1 MAIADLHHKPARPS
15 EPSQRLTEPALA
27 FAGRVFADARMR
39 ALGFAYLF
47 AVYSFVQPY
56 GYRRAYPKALDRIAF
71 ATSFGNNKGLRILYG
86 EPYNLLSVSGYT
98 AWRVGGTL
106 AIAAAVFGILAAVRA
121 LRAEEDAGR
130 AEVVLAAQLS
140 RRGAYIAVMGA
151 IGCQALVLF
160 AAEFVGFLVGGL
172 PPAGSAYLAARDGRG
187 GPAVRGHWCHRVRDR
202 PDTPAGPGVRERCC
216 GGLPSLAGDR

>member
-1 MAIADLHHKPARPS
+1 MLSRGVSSPM
-15 EPSQRLTEPALA
+15 
-27 FAGRVFADARMR
+27 FAHA

-98 AWRVGGTL
+98 AWRVDGTL

-121 LRAEEDAGR
+121 LRAEEDA
-130 AEVVLAAQLS
+130 
-140 RRGAYIAVMGA
+140 
-151 IGCQALVLF
+151 
-160 AAEFVGFLVGGL
+160 
-172 PPAGSAYLAARDGRG
+172 AARRLSS
-187 GPAVRGHWCHRVRDR
+187 PRN
-202 PDTPAGPGVRERCC
+202 
-216 GGLPSLAGDR
+216 